1 LAIRTE
7 HLAKRYTLGTR
18 YSPDA
23 TLREAI
29 ADKAATAVRAAA
41 DRLRGHRSEGQP
53 ERTLWALED
62 VTLEIERGEVVGI
75 IGRNGAGKST
85 LLNIMSRVTAPT
97 SGWVGIEGRVG
108 SLLDVG
114 AGFHPDLT
122 GRENV
127 FLYGSVLGMRRSEIR
142 RRFDEIVDFAEI
154 GRFLD
159 TPIKR
164 YSSGMQVRLA
174 FAVAA
179 HLEPDVLL
187 VDEVLAVGDAAFQRK
202 CLGRMGEAAGE
213 GRTVLFVS
221 HNMAVVQALCR
232 RGMLFDKGRLRYDG
246 SIEEAVALYLRN
258 LEHAMSTD
266 LKDRSDRSGQ
276 ANLRLTRVEVRAA
289 LAGQSVLATGSPAVF
304 SFDVDH
310 FLASTSLDFTIFDDL
325 GHPVAEF
332 RSSIDSPEDMDDS
345 TEPTRF
351 VCNIDELPLIP
362 GRYRLDVEISAQGR
376 LQDAIEGAGTFNVE
390 GGVLGGRPV
399 SDKSPHGTVAIRH
412 RWTRPV

>member
-1 LAIRTE
+1 M
-7 HLAKRYTLGTR
+7 
-18 YSPDA
+18 
-23 TLREAI
+23 
-29 ADKAATAVRAAA
+29 ADRAGAAFRAAG
-41 DRLRGHRSEGQP
+41 DFLRGRPGEG
-53 ERTLWALED
+53 RTDRALWALDD
-62 VTLEIERGEVVGI
+62 VTLEIEQGEVVGI
-75 IGRNGAGKST
+75 VGRNGAGKST
-85 LLNIMSRVTAPT
+85 LLNIMSRITAPT
-97 SGWVGIEGRVG
+97 RGRLGINGQVG

-122 GRENV
+122 GRENI

-142 RRFDEIVDFAEI
+142 RRFDEIVDFAEV

-221 HNMAVVQALCR
+221 HNMAVLQALCQ
-232 RGMLFDKGRLRYDG
+232 RGMLFDKGQLCYDG
-246 SIEEAVALYLRN
+246 SIEDTVARYLSN
-258 LEHAMSTD
+258 LEQAMATD
-266 LKDRSDRSGQ
+266 LKDRSDRSGR
-276 ANLRLTRVEVRAA
+276 AIVRLTRVRVSGAA
-289 LAGQSVLATGSPAVF
+289 AAQGVLATGSPAIF
-304 SFDVDH
+304 LFDVDN
-310 FLASTSLDFTIFDDL
+310 FLTSTSCAFTIFDDL

-332 RSSIDSPEDMDDS
+332 GSSIDSPEDTDDS

-351 VCNIDELPLIP
+351 VCTVDELPLVP
-362 GRYRLDVEISAQGR
+362 GRYRLDVKVTAQGH
-376 LQDAIEGAGTFNVE
+376 LQDAIEGAATFTVE

-399 SDKSPHGTVAIRH
+399 SDNSPHGTVAVRH
-412 RWTRPV
+412 RWTRPA